1 MPLMLGMLRYI
12 APSLPFFVSPQ
23 HWFAGNGGLPRVVY
37 LADVCLTHRPLRDPD
52 LALGRLVLD
61 AALGRLDRPFDRVL
75 GISFSFFARYV
86 PMYAPFFLQ
95 HRGVLSLFY
104 KSGKT

>member
-12 APSLPFFVSPQ
+12 APSLPLFVSPQ

-75 GISFSFFARYV
+75 GIILFFFLPA
-86 PMYAPFFLQ
+86 MYAHFFLH

-104 KSGKT
+104 KSGGT